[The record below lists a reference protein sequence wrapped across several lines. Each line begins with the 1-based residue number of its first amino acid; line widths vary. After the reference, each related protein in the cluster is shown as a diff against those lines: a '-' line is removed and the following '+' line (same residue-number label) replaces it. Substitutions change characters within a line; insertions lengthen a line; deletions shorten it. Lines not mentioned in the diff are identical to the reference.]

1 MFIKSFGFV
10 HAFVIKTV
18 YYNGTITGK
27 GKSQSFME
35 DNRNKTNNASEND
48 GEYHFVRPEQ
58 RLYEDAEFEPQDETA
73 EFPNYYVP
81 EEKKPRERVSDANRG
96 RAFKSVCM
104 CLVCALVG
112 GIVGGFIAW
121 SAVKGSIAANATA
134 SGNGSG
140 KPIVSTTS
148 GRNTGADSA
157 SANEIYELGCRQ
169 TVGIALESSYANI
182 FGQRSSSAVAGTGFV
197 ITTDGYIMTNYHVIE
212 SAHKSN
218 YKINVLFKD
227 GTSYEAKISGFD
239 EDNDVA
245 VLKIDASDLTP
256 AVVGNSDNI
265 AVGDSV
271 FAIGNPL
278 GELDFSMTSGR
289 VSALDRSITTERNG
303 TAINMFQFDAA
314 INSGNSGGPVYN
326 ENGEVIGIATAKVGS
341 SGVEGLG
348 FAIPIND
355 AAEIANELIT
365 KGYVSGKA
373 YMGVNVDSRY
383 TSVYAQYYSMPEGA
397 YIYNVE
403 SGGCAEKCGLA
414 AGDIIT
420 KIGDETI
427 GSYADL
433 NSVIRQ
439 YKAGDSTQIVIYR
452 AGEYQTLEIT
462 FDESTPTASANG
474 TGEFGVSAL
483 PKAG

>member
-1 MFIKSFGFV
+1 
-10 HAFVIKTV
+10 
-18 YYNGTITGK
+18 
-27 GKSQSFME
+27 ME
-35 DNRNKTNNASEND
+35 DNRDKTNNSSGID
-48 GEYHFVRPEQ
+48 GEYHFVKPEQ
-58 RLYEDAEFEPQDETA
+58 RLYEDAEFVPQDETT

-81 EEKKPRERVSDANRG
+81 EEKKPREKASDINHG
-96 RAFKSVCM
+96 KVFKSVCM

-112 GIVGGFIAW
+112 GIVGGFVAW
-121 SAVKGSIAANATA
+121 SALKGGTDAGTTA
-134 SGNGSG
+134 SAVNNTG
-140 KPIVSTTS
+140 KPIVSTTA
-148 GRNTGADSA
+148 GKNTSAASA

-169 TVGIALESSYANI
+169 TVGIALESNYANI
-182 FGQRSSSAVAGTGFV
+182 FGQQSSSAVAGTGFV
-197 ITTDGYIMTNYHVIE
+197 ITGDGYIMTNYHVIE
-212 SAHKSN
+212 SAQKSN
-218 YKINVLFKD
+218 YKISVLFKD
-227 GTSYEAKISGFD
+227 GTSYEAKIVGFD

-256 AVVGNSDNI
+256 ATIGNSDNI

-289 VSALDRSITTERNG
+289 VSALDRSIVTERNSA
-303 TAINMFQFDAA
+303 AINMFQFDAA

-326 ENGEVIGIATAKVGS
+326 ESGEVIGIATAKVGS

-355 AAEIANELIT
+355 AADIANELIT

-373 YMGVNVDSRY
+373 YVGINVDSRY
-383 TSVYAQYYSMPEGA
+383 TSVYAQYYGMPEGA
-397 YIYNVE
+397 YVYNVE
-403 SGGCAEKCGLA
+403 TGGCAERCGLA

-420 KIGDETI
+420 ELGGETI
-427 GSYADL
+427 ASCSDL
-433 NSVIRQ
+433 NSAIRNF
-439 YKAGDSTQIVIYR
+439 KAGDSTEIVVYR

-462 FDESTPTASANG
+462 FDEASPDSAASG
-474 TGEFGVSAL
+474 AGEFGVSTL